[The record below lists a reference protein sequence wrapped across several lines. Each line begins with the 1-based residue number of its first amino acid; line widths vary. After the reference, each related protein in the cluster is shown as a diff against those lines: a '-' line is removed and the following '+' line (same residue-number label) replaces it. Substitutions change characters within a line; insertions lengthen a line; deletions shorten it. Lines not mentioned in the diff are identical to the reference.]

1 MLSSPKRVLL
11 KKRGPPLEWLHGDK
25 PRLSIPDRQ
34 IGETPLWREKTSF
47 ASNAS
52 GDLRRSA
59 SWTHDWLRDERTTTR
74 RVAADEALSSLIDQR
89 LAHPAVDRMR
99 FLFTMSDIER
109 LKDLKAARTSTLPA
123 GPRPNGLNRPHG
135 VPRSGNET
143 DRFGRNRKPPRN
155 APAGFS
161 SWWSQ
166 TGSNRRPHACKAR
179 ALPTELW
186 PRKQ

>member
-1 MLSSPKRVLL
+1 M
-11 KKRGPPLEWLHGDK
+11 
-25 PRLSIPDRQ
+25 
-34 IGETPLWREKTSF
+34 
-47 ASNAS
+47 
-52 GDLRRSA
+52 
-59 SWTHDWLRDERTTTR
+59 RDERTTTR

-143 DRFGRNRKPPRN
+143 DRFGWNRKPPRN

-186 PRKQ
+186 PRNSDQSSVTSHQRGQAPLITDLWSLITDGGPGRT